1 MLAEAETV
9 PGALQGVM
17 RAVCEAGGWDLGRY
31 FRLDAQANVLRFG
44 EYWCA
49 DPSLERF
56 RDDWRSLA
64 YAPGRGL
71 VGMAWASGEP
81 LWSADVTRDP
91 RVAQAALAR
100 AAGVRGALV
109 FPVAFEHRGIG
120 VLAISSREVREPDER
135 LLRTMRVIGSQLGQF
150 LTRKDAESAL
160 RQSEARF
167 RRLTELSSDWY
178 WEQDAALRFVATG
191 GASPARGGSTT
202 SSATGSTAS
211 TPIRWSSSRTRCRPR
226 LSERRSRPRTAP
238 RPPRRSRP
246 WQHPALRPRP
256 FSGAGRASQQRP
268 LSAQPDLSGRGEIL
282 FDRR

>member
-1 MLAEAETV
+1 MNCCS
-9 PGALQGVM
+9 
-17 RAVCEAGGWDLGRY
+17 RSSDS
-31 FRLDAQANVLRFG
+31 ANVLRLS

-56 RDDWRSLA
+56 KDDWRSLA

-91 RVAQAALAR
+91 RVLQTTLAR
-100 AAGVRGALV
+100 AAGVHGALV
-109 FPVAFEHRGIG
+109 FPVAFEHRTIG
-120 VLAISSREVREPDER
+120 VLSISSREVREPDER

-178 WEQDAALRFVATG
+178 WEQDTALRFVATG
-191 GASPARGGSTT
+191 GASPARGGISPQVHV
-202 SSATGSTAS
+202 G
-211 TPIRWSSSRTRCRPR
+211 RCRWELPGTEPVGQTWDEHVDDR
-226 LSERRSRPRTAP
+226 ARPDISNDST
-238 RPPRRSRP
+238 
-246 WQHPALRPRP
+246 HDFP
-256 FSGAGRASQQRP
+256 FRWA
-268 LSAQPDLSGRGEIL
+268 SGRHV
-282 FDRR
+282 